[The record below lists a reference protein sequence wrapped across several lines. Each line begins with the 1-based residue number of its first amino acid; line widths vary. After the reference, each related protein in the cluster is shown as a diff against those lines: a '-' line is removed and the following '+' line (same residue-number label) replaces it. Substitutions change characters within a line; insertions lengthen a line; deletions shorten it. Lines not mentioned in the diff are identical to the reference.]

1 MDPGATLGRSCTLTR
16 DAGPLTLAC
25 AGEDMR
31 TASQCRAMAR
41 SCLADSAR
49 ANDFKFRT
57 ALENAAKDWTVLAA
71 IVEIREDRERVDRAK
86 G

>member
-1 MDPGATLGRSCTLTR
+1 
-16 DAGPLTLAC
+16 
-25 AGEDMR
+25 
-31 TASQCRAMAR
+31 MAR